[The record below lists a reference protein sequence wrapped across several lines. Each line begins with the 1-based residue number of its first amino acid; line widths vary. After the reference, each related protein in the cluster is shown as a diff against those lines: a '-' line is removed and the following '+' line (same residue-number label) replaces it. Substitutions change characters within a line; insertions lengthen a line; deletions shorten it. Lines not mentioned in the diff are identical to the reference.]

1 MGCFPLD
8 FWISQP
14 TSIPSALCP
23 GVEKTSL
30 RMYFPHWLPSQKFS
44 RIQGCSCKS
53 PYGVWEHVLQTSG
66 YYTPSRN
73 HNEQCRLFL
82 PPESNKENGNEII
95 EEERDRRRRVRFFQ
109 RLLRT
114 RQMRWSSSC
123 WRIPSSKRPP
133 PDSFCR
139 RSGRLW
145 WKWPLKDAVAFF
157 HCRSWMYAF
166 LWISIPKAPNT
177 RDRGYL
183 DTKIRVW
190 Y

>member
-1 MGCFPLD
+1 MQKGAEVMHIFDCSFPDNGMLPAGLLNIAAD
-8 FWISQP
+8 IY
-14 TSIPSALCP
+14 PSELCP

-73 HNEQCRLFL
+73 HDEQCRLFL

-114 RQMRWSSSC
+114 RQMR
-123 WRIPSSKRPP
+123 
-133 PDSFCR
+133 
-139 RSGRLW
+139 
-145 WKWPLKDAVAFF
+145 
-157 HCRSWMYAF
+157 
-166 LWISIPKAPNT
+166 
-177 RDRGYL
+177 
-183 DTKIRVW
+183 
-190 Y
+190 